1 MKLREKLLKYQ
12 PIDLIEVAEP
22 HSDYTHEA
30 KIIALDIIKESNAFD
45 FKDSA
50 QIFWKEKIK
59 KDIKSILNTKEIPK
73 SHFIDEQEMKIIIKA
88 CFENWK
94 QEQELFGIDT
104 TKYWVV

>member
-1 MKLREKLLKYQ
+1 MNLRKKLLKY
-12 PIDLIEVAEP
+12 PSKDLIEVAEP

-30 KIIALDIIKESNAFD
+30 KTIAIDIIKENNAFD
-45 FKDSA
+45 FKNEA

-59 KDIKSILNTKEIPK
+59 KDIRSILNSKEIPK
-73 SHFIDEQEMKIIIKA
+73 SLFINESEMRLIIKT

-94 QEQELFGIDT
+94 EEQELFGIDT

>member
-50 QIFWKEKIK
+50 QIF
-59 KDIKSILNTKEIPK
+59 
-73 SHFIDEQEMKIIIKA
+73 
-88 CFENWK
+88 
-94 QEQELFGIDT
+94 
-104 TKYWVV
+104 